1 MTLTTQAPAQYETE
15 TQVPV
20 HHEDEAPQL
29 IEVKFPPTT
38 DEEISA
44 GIENYGRELEDP
56 NLDTNSRLAKVSTL
70 AYLHTMANE
79 RGIK

>member
-1 MTLTTQAPAQYETE
+1 MTLTTP
-15 TQVPV
+15 VPI
-20 HHEDEAPQL
+20 HHEEEAPQRV
-29 IEVKFPPTT
+29 EVKFPPIT
-38 DEEISA
+38 DEEITK

-56 NLDTNSRLAKVSTL
+56 DLDTNSRLAKVSTL